1 MTENCPLSQEREV
14 EKMEYDKV
22 NKPVKRVDAYEKVTG
37 KAKFGA
43 DLFFPN
49 MLYGKVLRSKYPHAR
64 IVKINIKKALACP
77 GVKAIIRAEDMPNN
91 EFGIIV
97 QNQQVL
103 AQKQVLYIGDG
114 IAVAAAETQEAAT
127 KALELIEVEYEELP
141 GIFNPE
147 EAEKKDAPLI
157 HSELKNNQ
165 VVHHRLRK
173 GDTEK
178 GFIQAEVILEREYTT
193 QFVEHSYIE
202 TESLVAVPYE
212 NNSLVTIYGSIQNPF
227 SCRNAVASV
236 LKVPLNRV
244 RIIQNHMGGSF
255 GGKDEVMFSMA
266 ARAAVL
272 ALKTN
277 RPVKMVN
284 TRDESILESYKRHPY
299 KMKYKV
305 GATKEGKLLAME
317 IKCVADSGAYAC
329 QTPFVTWRSV
339 VQATGPYEIPHI
351 KTDTYGYYTN
361 NVYTG
366 AMRGYGS
373 PQIIFAQESLMDEL
387 AKELK
392 ITPVELRLKN
402 IYHNNS
408 ITASGQKLDNHQVSL
423 EEVISK
429 AAAAS
434 NYKEKYRKYSKPQP
448 WDKKR
453 GIGMAISF
461 RGCSLGAEATDAAG
475 AIVAIQRDGS
485 ILISC
490 GLAENGEGLKTVFTQ
505 IAAEE
510 LGVDIKRINYMEV
523 DTSVSPESGA
533 TVASRS
539 TILGGNA
546 VKNAAQQLKE
556 TLAKIVAA
564 EFKIRTDNLDF
575 NNGNIYE
582 KDKNRKIIS
591 FDEAVNLANQKRI
604 FLSAFGWYKAPDIS
618 WDEETGQGRPYF
630 TYVYGCQIAE
640 VEVDTATGQ
649 IEVLKITAAHDV
661 GRAINP
667 ACLKGQ
673 IYGGVM
679 MGLGYGIMEEL
690 ETEKGYIKNT
700 NFDEY
705 LIPTIKDM
713 PEISPVIVENPDPYG
728 PYGAKSIG
736 EPTLEL
742 GAAAIANA
750 VAHATGKRIRNLPL
764 NLERVLLGHSLSKRG
779 TKK

>member
-1 MTENCPLSQEREV
+1 MKRMKFSE
-14 EKMEYDKV
+14 V
-22 NKPVKRVDAYEKVTG
+22 NKSIKRVDAYEKVTG
-37 KAKFGA
+37 KAKFAA

-64 IVKINIKKALACP
+64 IVKINIEKALVYP
-77 GVKAIIRAEDMPNN
+77 GVKAVITAEDVPNN
-91 EFGIIV
+91 EFGVII

-103 AQKQVLYIGDG
+103 ARKEVLYIGDG
-114 IAVAAAETQEAAT
+114 IAAAAAETKEAAA

-141 GIFNPE
+141 GIFDPE

-157 HSELKNNQ
+157 HSELENNQ

-178 GFIQAEVILEREYTT
+178 GFAQAEIILEREYST
-193 QFVEHSYIE
+193 QFVEHGYIE
-202 TESLVAVPYE
+202 PESLTAVPHE
-212 NNSLVTIYGSIQNPF
+212 HNTLVTIYGSIQNPF

-236 LKVPLNRV
+236 LKVSLNKV

-255 GGKDEVMFSMA
+255 GGKDEVMSSMA
-266 ARAAVL
+266 ARASIL

-277 RPVKMVN
+277 QPIKMVN

-299 KMKYKV
+299 KMNYKV
-305 GATKEGKLLAME
+305 GATKEGKLVAME
-317 IKCVADSGAYAC
+317 IKCLADSGAYAC

-339 VQATGPYEIPHI
+339 VQATG
-351 KTDTYGYYTN
+351 
-361 NVYTG
+361 
-366 AMRGYGS
+366 
-373 PQIIFAQESLMDEL
+373 
-387 AKELK
+387 
-392 ITPVELRLKN
+392 
-402 IYHNNS
+402 
-408 ITASGQKLDNHQVSL
+408 
-423 EEVISK
+423 
-429 AAAAS
+429 
-434 NYKEKYRKYSKPQP
+434 
-448 WDKKR
+448 
-453 GIGMAISF
+453 
-461 RGCSLGAEATDAAG
+461 AAG

-490 GLAENGEGLKTVFTQ
+490 GLAENGEGLKTVLTQ

-510 LGVDIKRINYMEV
+510 LGVDIKRISYMEV

-546 VKNAAQQLKE
+546 VKNAAHQLKE
-556 TLAKIVAA
+556 TLAEIVAA
-564 EFKIRTDNLDF
+564 EFKIRIDNLNF
-575 NNGNIYE
+575 KNENIYE
-582 KDKNRKIIS
+582 KNKNQKIIS
-591 FDEAVNLANQKRI
+591 FDEAVNLANQEGI
-604 FLSAFGWYKAPDIS
+604 FLSAYGWYKAPDIS
-618 WDEETGQGRPYF
+618 WDEEIGQGRPYF

-649 IEVLKITAAHDV
+649 IEVLKMTAAHDV

-679 MGLGYGIMEEL
+679 MGLGYGIMEEV
-690 ETEKGYIKNT
+690 ETANGYIKNT

-713 PEISPVIVENPDPYG
+713 PEISPVIVENPDPHG

-750 VAHATGKRIRNLPL
+750 AAQATGKRIRHLPL
-764 NLERVLLGHSLSKRG
+764 NLERVLLGYSLSKGG

>member
-1 MTENCPLSQEREV
+1 MKFSQ
-14 EKMEYDKV
+14 V
-22 NKPVKRVDAYEKVTG
+22 NKPIKRVDAYEKVTG

-64 IVKINIKKALACP
+64 IVKIDIKKALACP
-77 GVKAIIRAEDMPNN
+77 GVKAVITADDVPNN
-91 EFGIIV
+91 EFGVII

-103 AQKQVLYIGDG
+103 ARQQVLYIGDG
-114 IAVAAAETQEAAT
+114 IAVVAAETKEAAAEAV
-127 KALELIEVEYEELP
+127 ELIEVGYEELP
-141 GIFNPE
+141 GIFDPE
-147 EAEKKDAPLI
+147 ESAKKDALLVHP
-157 HSELKNNQ
+157 ELLNNQ
-165 VVHHRLRK
+165 VVHHLLRK
-173 GDTEK
+173 GDVEK
-178 GFIQAEVILEREYTT
+178 GFAQAEVILEREYST

-202 TESLVAVPYE
+202 TEVVVAVPYE
-212 NNSLVTIYGSIQNPF
+212 HNSLVTIYGSIQNPF

-236 LKVPLNRV
+236 LKVPLNKV

-255 GGKDEVMFSMA
+255 GGKDEVMSSMA
-266 ARAAVL
+266 ARAALL

-277 RPVKMVN
+277 RSVKMVN

-305 GATKEGKLLAME
+305 GVTKEGKLTAME
-317 IKCVADSGAYAC
+317 IKCLADSGAYAC

-339 VQATGPYEIPHI
+339 VQATGPYELANV

-361 NVYTG
+361 NIYTG

-373 PQIIFAQESLMDEL
+373 PQIVFAQESLMDEL
-387 AKELK
+387 AEELK
-392 ITPVELRLKN
+392 ITPMELRLKN

-423 EEVISK
+423 EEVITQ
-429 AAAAS
+429 AVEAS
-434 NYKEKYRKYSKPQP
+434 NYKAKYREYSKPQSG
-448 WDKKR
+448 DKKR
-453 GIGMAISF
+453 GVGMAVSF

-510 LGVDIKRINYMEV
+510 LGVDIRRINYMEV

-546 VKNAAQQLKE
+546 VKNAAHQLKE
-556 TLAKIVAA
+556 TLAEIVAA
-564 EFKIRTDNLDF
+564 EFKVRTDNLDF
-575 NNGNIYE
+575 KNDNIYE
-582 KDKNRKIIS
+582 KNKNKKIIS
-591 FDEAVNLANQKRI
+591 FGEVINLANQQGI
-604 FLSAFGWYKAPDIS
+604 LLSAYGWYKAPDIS
-618 WDEETGQGRPYF
+618 WDEKTGQGRPYF

-649 IEVLKITAAHDV
+649 IEVLKMTAAHDV

-679 MGLGYGIMEEL
+679 MGLGYGIMEEV
-690 ETEKGYIKNT
+690 ETANGYIKNT

-705 LIPTIKDM
+705 LIPTVKDM
-713 PEISPVIVENPDPYG
+713 PEIIPVIVENPDPHG

-742 GAAAIANA
+742 GAPAIANA
-750 VAHATGKRIRNLPL
+750 AAQATGKRIRHLPL
-764 NLERVLLGHSLSKRG
+764 NLERVLLGHSLSKGG

>member
-1 MTENCPLSQEREV
+1 MKFS
-14 EKMEYDKV
+14 KV
-22 NKPVKRVDAYEKVTG
+22 NKSIKRVDAYEKVTG
-37 KAKFGA
+37 KAKFAA

-64 IVKINIKKALACP
+64 IVKIDIEKALAYP
-77 GVKAIIRAEDMPNN
+77 GVEAIITAEDVPNN
-91 EFGIIV
+91 KFGVII

-103 AQKQVLYIGDG
+103 ARKEALYIGDG
-114 IAVAAAETQEAAT
+114 IAVVAAETKEAAA
-127 KALELIEVEYEELP
+127 KAIELINVEYKELP
-141 GIFNPE
+141 GIFDPE
-147 EAEKKDAPLI
+147 EAEKKNASLI
-157 HSELKNNQ
+157 HSELENNQ

-178 GFIQAEVILEREYTT
+178 GFTQAGIILEREYTT
-193 QFVEHSYIE
+193 QFIEHGYIE
-202 TESLVAVPYE
+202 PESLAAVPHE
-212 NNSLVTIYGSIQNPF
+212 HNTLVTIYGSIQNPF

-236 LKVPLNRV
+236 LKVPLNKV

-255 GGKDEVMFSMA
+255 GGKDEVMSSMA
-266 ARAAVL
+266 ARTAIL
-272 ALKTN
+272 ALKTD

-284 TRDESILESYKRHPY
+284 TRDESIIESYKRHPY

-305 GATKEGKLLAME
+305 GATQEGKLVAME
-317 IKCVADSGAYAC
+317 IECLADSGAYAC

-339 VQATGPYEIPHI
+339 VQATGPYELPNV

-387 AKELK
+387 AEKLK
-392 ITPVELRLKN
+392 MTPMELRLKN

-423 EEVISK
+423 EEVINK
-429 AAAAS
+429 AVEAG
-434 NYKEKYRKYSKPQP
+434 NYIEKYREYSKPQSG
-448 WDKKR
+448 DKKR
-453 GIGMAISF
+453 GIGMAVSF

-510 LGVDIKRINYMEV
+510 LGVDIRRINYLEV
-523 DTSVSPESGA
+523 DTSVSPESGP

-539 TILGGNA
+539 TLLGGNA
-546 VKNAAQQLKE
+546 VKNATQQLKE
-556 TLAKIVAA
+556 VIAEMVADK
-564 EFKIRTDNLDF
+564 FKVKVSNLVF
-575 NNGNIYE
+575 KNANVYE
-582 KDKNRKIIS
+582 KSKNQKIIS
-591 FDEAVNLANQKRI
+591 FDKAIDLANEQGV

-618 WDEETGQGRPYF
+618 WDEEIGQGRPYF

-649 IEVLKITAAHDV
+649 IEVLKMTAAHDV

-679 MGLGYGIMEEL
+679 MGLGYGIMEEV
-690 ETEKGYIKNT
+690 ETVNGYIKNT

-705 LIPTIKDM
+705 LIPTVKDM
-713 PEISPVIVENPDPYG
+713 PEISPLIVENPDPYG

-742 GAAAIANA
+742 GAPAITNA
-750 VAHATGKRIRNLPL
+750 VAQATGKRIRNLPL
-764 NLERVLLGHSLSKRG
+764 NLERVLLGHSLSKGG

>member
-1 MTENCPLSQEREV
+1 MN
-14 EKMEYDKV
+14 YDKV
-22 NKPVKRVDAYEKVTG
+22 NKPIRRVDAYEKVTG

-49 MLYGKVLRSKYPHAR
+49 MLYAKVLRSKYPHAR

-91 EFGIIV
+91 EFGVIV

-103 AQKQVLYIGDG
+103 ALKQVLYIGDG
-114 IAVAAAETQEAAT
+114 IAVAAAETKEAAA

-141 GIFNPE
+141 GIFDPE

-157 HSELKNNQ
+157 HSELENNQ

-178 GFIQAEVILEREYTT
+178 GFAQAEVILEREFTT
-193 QFVEHSYIE
+193 QFVEHGYIE
-202 TESLVAVPYE
+202 PESLVAVPHVH
-212 NNSLVTIYGSIQNPF
+212 NSLVTIYGSIQNPF

-236 LKVPLNRV
+236 LKVPLNKV

-266 ARAAVL
+266 ARAALL
-272 ALKTN
+272 ALKTD

-299 KMKYKV
+299 KMKYKI
-305 GATKEGKLLAME
+305 GATKEGKLVAME
-317 IKCVADSGAYAC
+317 IKCLADSGAYAC

-339 VQATGPYEIPHI
+339 VQATGPYEVPHVR
-351 KTDTYGYYTN
+351 TDTYGYYTN

-387 AKELK
+387 AEELK
-392 ITPVELRLKN
+392 MTPRALRLKN

-429 AAAAS
+429 AVEVS
-434 NYKEKYRKYSKPQP
+434 NYKEKYRGYSEPQSG
-448 WDKKR
+448 DKKR

-510 LGVDIKRINYMEV
+510 LGVGIKRINYMEV

-546 VKNAAQQLKE
+546 VKNAACQLKE
-556 TLAKIVAA
+556 ILAKIVAA

-575 NNGNIYE
+575 KNENIYE
-582 KDKNRKIIS
+582 KNKEQKIIS
-591 FDEAVNLANQKRI
+591 FDKAVNLANQKRE

-661 GRAINP
+661 GKAINP
-667 ACLKGQ
+667 ATLKGQ

-690 ETEKGYIKNT
+690 ETKNGYIKNT

-713 PEISPVIVENPDPYG
+713 PEISPIIVENPDPHG

-750 VAHATGKRIRNLPL
+750 VAQATGKRIRNLPL
-764 NLERVLLGHSLSKRG
+764 NLERVLLGHSLSKEG

>member
-1 MTENCPLSQEREV
+1 
-14 EKMEYDKV
+14 MEYDKV
-22 NKPVKRVDAYEKVTG
+22 NKPIKRVDAYEKVTG

-77 GVKAIIRAEDMPNN
+77 GVKAIIRAEDIPNN

-114 IAVAAAETQEAAT
+114 IAVAVAETQEAAT

-147 EAEKKDAPLI
+147 EAEKKDAQLI
-157 HSELKNNQ
+157 HSELENNQ

-178 GFIQAEVILEREYTT
+178 GFTQAEVILEREYTT

-202 TESLVAVPYE
+202 TEVVVVVPYE
-212 NNSLVTIYGSIQNPF
+212 RNSLVTIYGSIQNPF

-236 LKVPLNRV
+236 LKEPLNRV
-244 RIIQNHMGGSF
+244 RIIQNHIGGSF

-299 KMKYKV
+299 RMKYKV
-305 GATKEGKLLAME
+305 GATKEGKLVAME

-339 VQATGPYEIPHI
+339 VQATGPYEVPHV

-423 EEVISK
+423 EEVINK
-429 AAAAS
+429 AVEAS
-434 NYKEKYRKYSKPQP
+434 NYKDKYREYSKPQSG
-448 WDKKR
+448 DKKR
-453 GIGMAISF
+453 GIGVAVSF

-510 LGVDIKRINYMEV
+510 LGVGIKRINYMEV

-546 VKNAAQQLKE
+546 VKNAARQLKE

-575 NNGNIYE
+575 KNENIYE
-582 KDKNRKIIS
+582 KNKEQKIIS

-764 NLERVLLGHSLSKRG
+764 NLERVLLGHSLSKGG

>member
-1 MTENCPLSQEREV
+1 M
-14 EKMEYDKV
+14 
-22 NKPVKRVDAYEKVTG
+22 
-37 KAKFGA
+37 F
-43 DLFFPN
+43 
-49 MLYGKVLRSKYPHAR
+49 
-64 IVKINIKKALACP
+64 
-77 GVKAIIRAEDMPNN
+77 
-91 EFGIIV
+91 
-97 QNQQVL
+97 
-103 AQKQVLYIGDG
+103 
-114 IAVAAAETQEAAT
+114 
-127 KALELIEVEYEELP
+127 
-141 GIFNPE
+141 
-147 EAEKKDAPLI
+147 
-157 HSELKNNQ
+157 
-165 VVHHRLRK
+165 
-173 GDTEK
+173 
-178 GFIQAEVILEREYTT
+178 
-193 QFVEHSYIE
+193 
-202 TESLVAVPYE
+202 
-212 NNSLVTIYGSIQNPF
+212 
-227 SCRNAVASV
+227 
-236 LKVPLNRV
+236 
-244 RIIQNHMGGSF
+244 MGGSF

-266 ARAAVL
+266 ARAALL
-272 ALKTN
+272 ALKTD

-305 GATKEGKLLAME
+305 GATKEGKLVAME
-317 IKCVADSGAYAC
+317 IKCLADSGAYAC

-339 VQATGPYEIPHI
+339 VQATGPYEVPHVR
-351 KTDTYGYYTN
+351 TDTYGYYTN

-387 AKELK
+387 AEELK
-392 ITPVELRLKN
+392 MTPRALRLKN

-423 EEVISK
+423 EEVIDK
-429 AAAAS
+429 AVEAS
-434 NYKEKYRKYSKPQP
+434 NYKEKYRGYSEPQSG
-448 WDKKR
+448 DKKR

-510 LGVDIKRINYMEV
+510 LGVGIKRINYMEV

-546 VKNAAQQLKE
+546 VKNAACQLKE
-556 TLAKIVAA
+556 ILAKIVAA
-564 EFKIRTDNLDF
+564 EFKIRVDNLDF
-575 NNGNIYE
+575 KNENIYE
-582 KDKNRKIIS
+582 KNKEQKIIS
-591 FDEAVNLANQKRI
+591 FDEAVNLANQKRE

-649 IEVLKITAAHDV
+649 IEVLKMTAAHDV
-661 GRAINP
+661 GKAINP
-667 ACLKGQ
+667 ATLKGQ

-679 MGLGYGIMEEL
+679 MGLGYGIMEEV
-690 ETEKGYIKNT
+690 ETVQGYIKNT

-713 PEISPVIVENPDPYG
+713 PEISPIIVENPDPHG

-742 GAAAIANA
+742 GAPAIANA
-750 VAHATGKRIRNLPL
+750 VAQATGKRIRHLPL
-764 NLERVLLGHSLSKRG
+764 NLERVLLGHSLSKWG

>member
-1 MTENCPLSQEREV
+1 MFYS
-14 EKMEYDKV
+14 KV
-22 NKPVKRVDAYEKVTG
+22 NKPIKRIDAYEKVTG

-49 MLYGKVLRSKYPHAR
+49 MIYGKVLRSKYPHAQ
-64 IVKINIKKALACP
+64 ILKINIDRALAYP
-77 GVKAIIRAEDMPNN
+77 GVKAILTAKDVPNN
-91 EFGIIV
+91 EFGVII

-103 AQKQVLYIGDG
+103 AKERVLYIGDG
-114 IAVAAAETQEAAT
+114 IAVVAAETKEAAE
-127 KALELIEVEYEELP
+127 AAVELIEVEYEKLP
-141 GIFNPE
+141 GIFDPE
-147 EAEKKDAPLI
+147 ESAKKDALLVYP
-157 HSELKNNQ
+157 ELPNNQ
-165 VVHHRLRK
+165 VVHHLLRK
-173 GDTEK
+173 GDVEK
-178 GFIQAEVILEREYTT
+178 GFARAEVILEREYAT

-202 TESLVAVPYE
+202 TEVVIAVPYE
-212 NNSLVTIYGSIQNPF
+212 HNSLVTIYGSVQNPF

-236 LKVPLNRV
+236 LKVNLNQV

-255 GGKDEVMFSMA
+255 GGKDEIISSMA
-266 ARAAVL
+266 ARAALL

-277 RPVKMVN
+277 RPVKMIN
-284 TRDESILESYKRHPY
+284 NRDESILESYKRHPY

-305 GATKEGKLLAME
+305 GATREGKLVAME

-339 VQATGPYEIPHI
+339 VQATGPYEIPHV

-373 PQIIFAQESLMDEL
+373 PQVIFAQESLMDEL
-387 AKELK
+387 AEQLK
-392 ITPVELRLKN
+392 MSPMELRLKN

-423 EEVISK
+423 EEVITR
-429 AAAAS
+429 AVEAS
-434 NYKEKYRKYSKPQP
+434 NYQEKYREYSKPQSG
-448 WDKKR
+448 DKKR
-453 GIGMAISF
+453 GIGIAISF

-485 ILISC
+485 ILIFC

-510 LGVDIKRINYMEV
+510 LGVDIERINYMEI
-523 DTSVSPESGA
+523 DTSVSPDSGP

-539 TILGGNA
+539 TLLGGNA
-546 VKNAAQQLKE
+546 VKNAAHQLKE
-556 TLAKIVAA
+556 TLTETVAA
-564 EFKIRTDNLDF
+564 EYEYKIKADNIIFRNENLYD
-575 NNGNIYE
+575 
-582 KDKNRKIIS
+582 KDKNQKIIS
-591 FDEAVNLANQKRI
+591 FDEAVNLANQRGV
-604 FLSAFGWYKAPDIS
+604 FLSAYGWYKAPDIS
-618 WDEETGQGRPYF
+618 WDEEVGQGRPYF

-649 IEVLKITAAHDV
+649 IEVLKITAVHDV

-705 LIPTIKDM
+705 LIPTVKDM
-713 PEISPVIVENPDPYG
+713 PEITPIIIENPDPNG

-750 VAHATGKRIRNLPL
+750 VAHATGKRIRHLPL
-764 NLERVLLGHSLSKRG
+764 NLERILLGYSLNKGGVRNAIL
-779 TKK
+779 

>member
-1 MTENCPLSQEREV
+1 MN
-14 EKMEYDKV
+14 YDKV
-22 NKPVKRVDAYEKVTG
+22 NKPIRRVDAYEKVTG

-49 MLYGKVLRSKYPHAR
+49 MLYAKVLRSKYPHAR

-91 EFGIIV
+91 EFGVIV

-103 AQKQVLYIGDG
+103 ALKQVLYIGDG
-114 IAVAAAETQEAAT
+114 IAVAAAETKEAAA

-141 GIFNPE
+141 GIFDPE

-157 HSELKNNQ
+157 HSELENNQ
-165 VVHHRLRK
+165 VAHHRLRK

-178 GFIQAEVILEREYTT
+178 GFAQAEVILEREFTT
-193 QFVEHSYIE
+193 QFVEHGYIE
-202 TESLVAVPYE
+202 PESLVAVPHE
-212 NNSLVTIYGSIQNPF
+212 HNSLVTIYGSIQNPF

-236 LKVPLNRV
+236 LKVPLNKV

-266 ARAAVL
+266 ARAALL
-272 ALKTN
+272 ALKTD

-305 GATKEGKLLAME
+305 GATKEGKLVAME
-317 IKCVADSGAYAC
+317 IKCLADSGAYAC

-339 VQATGPYEIPHI
+339 VQATGPYEVPHVR
-351 KTDTYGYYTN
+351 TDTYGYYTN

-387 AKELK
+387 AEELK
-392 ITPVELRLKN
+392 MTPRALRLKN

-423 EEVISK
+423 EEVIDK
-429 AAAAS
+429 AVEAS
-434 NYKEKYRKYSKPQP
+434 NYKEKYRGYSEPQSG
-448 WDKKR
+448 DKKR

-510 LGVDIKRINYMEV
+510 LGVGIKRINYMEV

-546 VKNAAQQLKE
+546 VKNAACQLKE
-556 TLAKIVAA
+556 ILAKIVAT
-564 EFKIRTDNLDF
+564 EFKIRVDNLDF
-575 NNGNIYE
+575 KNENIYE
-582 KDKNRKIIS
+582 KNKEQKIIS
-591 FDEAVNLANQKRI
+591 FDEAVNLANQKRE

-661 GRAINP
+661 GKAINP
-667 ACLKGQ
+667 ATLKGQ

-679 MGLGYGIMEEL
+679 MGLGYGIMEEV
-690 ETEKGYIKNT
+690 ETAQGYIKNT

-713 PEISPVIVENPDPYG
+713 PEISPIIVENPDPHG

-742 GAAAIANA
+742 GAPAIANA
-750 VAHATGKRIRNLPL
+750 VAQATGKRIRHLPL
-764 NLERVLLGHSLSKRG
+764 NLERVLLGHSLSKWG

>member
-1 MTENCPLSQEREV
+1 MVYS
-14 EKMEYDKV
+14 KV
-22 NKPVKRVDAYEKVTG
+22 NKPIRRVDAYEKVTG

-49 MLYGKVLRSKYPHAR
+49 MLYGKVLRSKYPYAR
-64 IVKINIKKALACP
+64 IVKINIKKALALT
-77 GVKAIIRAEDMPNN
+77 GVKAVITAEDIPNN
-91 EFGIIV
+91 KFGVII

-103 AQKQVLYIGDG
+103 AQKQALCIGDG
-114 IAVAAAETQEAAT
+114 IAVVAAETKEAAAEAI
-127 KALELIEVEYEELP
+127 ELIEVEYEELS
-141 GIFNPE
+141 GIFDPK
-147 EAEKKDAPLI
+147 EAAKTDALLV

-178 GFIQAEVILEREYTT
+178 GFAQAEVILEREYNT

-202 TESLVAVPYE
+202 PEVVVAVPYE
-212 NNSLVTIYGSIQNPF
+212 HNSLVTIYGSVQNPF

-236 LKVPLNRV
+236 LKVSLNQV

-255 GGKDEVMFSMA
+255 GGKDEVISSMA

-272 ALKTN
+272 ALKTG

-284 TRDESILESYKRHPY
+284 TRAESILESYKRHPY

-305 GATKEGKLLAME
+305 GATKEGKLIAME
-317 IKCVADSGAYAC
+317 IKAITDSGAYAC

-339 VQATGPYEIPHI
+339 VQAAGPYEITNV
-351 KTDTYGYYTN
+351 KTDIYGYYTN

-373 PQIIFAQESLMDEL
+373 PQVIFAQESLMDEL
-387 AKELK
+387 AEELK
-392 ITPVELRLKN
+392 MSPRELRLKN
-402 IYHNNS
+402 IYHHNS

-423 EEVISK
+423 EEVINK
-429 AAAAS
+429 AVEAS
-434 NYKEKYRKYSKPQP
+434 NYEEKYREYSKPQLG
-448 WDKKR
+448 DKKR

-490 GLAENGEGLKTVFTQ
+490 GLAENGAGLKTVLTQ

-510 LGVDIKRINYMEV
+510 LGVDIKRINYLEV

-546 VKNAAQQLKE
+546 VKNAAHQLKE
-556 TLAKIVAA
+556 TLAQIIAA
-564 EFKIRTDNLDF
+564 EFKIRANNLVF
-575 NNGNIYE
+575 KNENIS
-582 KDKNRKIIS
+582 DKNKDQKVIS
-591 FDEAVNLANQKRI
+591 FNQAIDLANKKGV
-604 FLSAFGWYKAPDIS
+604 FLSAYGWYKAPDIS

-630 TYVYGCQIAE
+630 TYVYGCQVAE
-640 VEVDTATGQ
+640 VEVDIGTGQ
-649 IEVLKITAAHDV
+649 IEVIKITAAHEV

-667 ACLKGQ
+667 ACLRGQ

-713 PEISPVIVENPDPYG
+713 PEITPIIVENPDPYG

-750 VAHATGKRIRNLPL
+750 VAQATRRRIRDLPL
-764 NLERVLLGHSLSKRG
+764 NLERVLLGYSLSKG
-779 TKK
+779 GIKSDSL